1 MFCYLAAV
9 SLEAERIQT
18 LANDLERHFG
28 VAPPV
33 AVVLGSG
40 WAEGGLARLGN
51 MQSVAVSELPGIPRP
66 QVEGH
71 DVAWHLGEMGGRRTL
86 LCGGRVH
93 LYEGYSPAE
102 LVRGVRGLAAWG
114 VSHLVLLNAAGSVSA
129 DRPVGSFMPIADHI
143 NGGFPL
149 PLSAD
154 QSVEGKP
161 VFLDLVNLY
170 DVDWRSR
177 LMKLRPDLVAG
188 VYGGQSGPCYETPAE
203 VNLWRILG
211 ADALGMSTIPE
222 AVAGKAV
229 GMRILGISMITN
241 LAAGVCGSEPSH
253 VEVLE
258 TAKACASLAGDI
270 LVSAVATID

>member
-1 MFCYLAAV
+1 MA
-9 SLEAERIQT
+9 LEAERIQS

-28 VAPPV
+28 VAPQV

-40 WAEGGLARLGN
+40 WAKGGLARLEN
-51 MQSVAVSELPGIPRP
+51 PQVVAVTELPGIPQP

-71 DVAWHLGEMGGRRTL
+71 DAAFHLGDMGGRRTL

-102 LVRGVRGLAAWG
+102 LVRGVRGMAAWG
-114 VSHLVLLNAAGSVSA
+114 VPNLILLNAAGAVSS
-129 DRPVGSFMPIADHI
+129 DRPVGSFMPIADHL

-154 QSVEGKP
+154 QSADGKP
-161 VFLDLVNLY
+161 VFLNLVNLY
-170 DVDWRSR
+170 DADWRQR
-177 LMKLRPDLVAG
+177 LMDLHPDLVAG

-203 VNLWRILG
+203 VNLWKILG

-222 AVAGKAV
+222 AVAAKAA
-229 GMRILGISMITN
+229 GMRIMGISMITN
-241 LAAGVCGSEPSH
+241 LAAGVEGSQPSH
-253 VEVLE
+253 AEVLE
-258 TAKACASLAGDI
+258 TAQANAAAAGEI
-270 LVSAVATID
+270 LCSAVASADC